1 VSVGRYVVGLV
12 VAVAAGLL
20 VANMPGGANAVVLP
34 LVLVAL
40 ACLLL
45 GVYSGVVERDAL
57 APLSILSVLFLIVY
71 VLRPIYV
78 LSSGRIGP
86 TRAIDDRWVSP
97 EIVGYMERALWLVLL
112 ALASLFIGY
121 VLHRARGGGCVPAT
135 VAATETGASLSRA
148 GTTLA
153 VAGAVVVSALAYV
166 SLIREV
172 GGVAAYLSAL
182 SLRSD
187 LFFGRGYLAVAAL
200 PLKAVTLTILAVVL
214 ARGAIPPR
222 ARWAIGGLIAIVLVS
237 DFLTGG
243 RAALILG
250 TVVPVLLILH
260 RTRRNIRLKV
270 LVPVLAIVV
279 VVFVGMRVVTR
290 DVVHEANRGKTRTQ
304 LVTSALMDLPAD
316 TVGGRD
322 AVLFDSLTRLVEAEA
337 HGSEILRGRTY
348 AAILTFPVPRA
359 IWAGKP
365 LGGGNAWFTS
375 TYYPNFYG
383 QGNVET
389 SISLLGESY
398 ANFGPAG
405 VVVVFFLFGWVLS
418 TLYARMMGDARAT
431 AVPIYAV
438 TFAHLIQIVRG
449 DAFHAVTSWAMI
461 VVLLLLARPMI
472 VRQAGFARGT
482 RVRPT
487 AVAAG

>member
-1 VSVGRYVVGLV
+1 
-12 VAVAAGLL
+12 
-20 VANMPGGANAVVLP
+20 M
-34 LVLVAL
+34 
-40 ACLLL
+40 
-45 GVYSGVVERDAL
+45 
-57 APLSILSVLFLIVY
+57 
-71 VLRPIYV
+71 
-78 LSSGRIGP
+78 
-86 TRAIDDRWVSP
+86 
-97 EIVGYMERALWLVLL
+97 
-112 ALASLFIGY
+112 
-121 VLHRARGGGCVPAT
+121 
-135 VAATETGASLSRA
+135 
-148 GTTLA
+148 
-153 VAGAVVVSALAYV
+153 
-166 SLIREV
+166 
-172 GGVAAYLSAL
+172 
-182 SLRSD
+182 
-187 LFFGRGYLAVAAL
+187 
-200 PLKAVTLTILAVVL
+200 
-214 ARGAIPPR
+214 
-222 ARWAIGGLIAIVLVS
+222 LVS